1 MHNGQDSTRAQPH
14 DTKQHTSGANGVG
27 SVMTTNAGQAN
38 VPAASAVPPPQ
49 SPPFAQVQGQSS
61 ASSLHAAESGGGSV
75 FPRPSSQRSVSPAS
89 PVSPFF
95 HTTRGAGSVFSA
107 GSRPESRHPT
117 FEEQHTDAGSDVLVV
132 SGEPFAPEKRAAGE
146 PTKRRHGHR
155 PTEPTA
161 AGGGAAGGHGELYSP
176 TGAGNAAGNGNG
188 GGAPGSNDSDDIDD
202 DIAADCGSART
213 GEGGANRQRLRYS
226 ESFRNQSYV
235 KDLPVHLMPLA
246 NEIHKLDDD
255 DLAYISDVTHTMA
268 NRDLYSLLPYTGSN
282 WFLPSI
288 RECEDDEKH
297 WELRYTWKE
306 GLIIAI
312 GGRRLAIR
320 LLNVFIRVCF
330 LVLIW
335 FMLWNML
342 PRWLVEPGGYV
353 WDPAVLVVV
362 SAIVGGLVCRIVQ
375 MPPLVGVL
383 WMGIMWNNIPH
394 LKYLTHGIVKEVF
407 DICSKLG
414 LTVILARAGYKLAIK
429 EIIPHWRQ
437 TALLATIPFAMEGV
451 SHSLIANKIFDYK
464 DNYNWAFL
472 QGMLCS
478 IVSPAVVVPG
488 SLYLQDLGYGR
499 GVGPLSLMLSAV
511 GIEIVIGVWCANFII
526 GLIFYDQKL
535 AVAIV
540 LGPVQFVGGIII
552 GIALGVL
559 FYYVVELIKQEAD
572 RLPNGKYTRS
582 HLNSCIDFAYVIFL
596 FACYTMVFL
605 GYKLNLAGGGCV
617 MCVFFS
623 ATVAHMWTRTGK
635 SEHEDHKK
643 YVASW
648 LAFTW
653 DQAMM
658 PILFATMGAKINVMA
673 IFNADFFPKA
683 IICMACSTAVRLIV
697 TFVIQL
703 GSGMPYKE
711 KLLVCVGYLG
721 KASAQASV
729 GPIAANLVATM
740 VAQLPVDQRH
750 SLDTMAE
757 YANNVQQISAMYVMF
772 MACIASFGL
781 VRGGQI
787 VLKRDGS
794 VKKKKKS
801 KKNGQGGDTSSSGAA
816 AAAAGEDA
824 AAEEEE
830 DVSGTHTSDALAD
843 GKPAVRP
850 TRGAVEGSCVPREG
864 SFSARASHGG
874 NDHHVS
880 FATFEPLHKEV
891 RADNNPL

>member
-1 MHNGQDSTRAQPH
+1 MKNGHGNRRAQTRETLPTSA
-14 DTKQHTSGANGVG
+14 DADARPVMTSNNVPRPALAAPAADNGNDGAAATAASGA
-27 SVMTTNAGQAN
+27 
-38 VPAASAVPPPQ
+38 
-49 SPPFAQVQGQSS
+49 
-61 ASSLHAAESGGGSV
+61 H
-75 FPRPSSQRSVSPAS
+75 PAS
-89 PVSPFF
+89 PGVHS
-95 HTTRGAGSVFSA
+95 SVFASPNRNSREGGNTDSGSA
-107 GSRPESRHPT
+107 STSLFLHTPKGPTTTTSAFNAADFPENRHPT
-117 FEEQHTDAGSDVLVV
+117 FEASREGGGEEEKVIVV
-132 SGEPFAPEKRAAGE
+132 PGKPFASEKATATAAGE
-146 PTKRRHGHR
+146 PVKRRHAYR
-155 PTEPTA
+155 TA
-161 AGGGAAGGHGELYSP
+161 EGAVENGGPYPGAGVADNGSNNDAGGGGVAATVNDDDDVDCSTTR
-176 TGAGNAAGNGNG
+176 TGDSG
-188 GGAPGSNDSDDIDD
+188 GGGGGSNDNN
-202 DIAADCGSART
+202 
-213 GEGGANRQRLRYS
+213 NRHHLRFS

-235 KDLPVHLMPLA
+235 RELPDHLIPLA
-246 NEIHKLDDD
+246 HEIHQLDED

-288 RECEDDEKH
+288 RECEDDERH
-297 WELRYTWKE
+297 WEMRYTWKE

-312 GGRRLAIR
+312 GGRRLSIR

-330 LVLIW
+330 MVLIW

-362 SAIVGGLVCRIVQ
+362 SAIVGGLVCRIIQ

-394 LKYLTHGIVKEVF
+394 LKYLTHGIVKEVY

-429 EIIPHWRQ
+429 EILPHWKQ
-437 TALLATIPFAMEGV
+437 TVLLATLPFAFEGV
-451 SHSLIANKIFDYK
+451 AHSLIANKIFDYN

-540 LGPVQFVGGIII
+540 LGPVQFIGGIAI
-552 GIALGVL
+552 GVALGVL

-572 RLPNGKYTRS
+572 RLPNGKYTRD
-582 HLNSCIDFAYVIFL
+582 HLNSCMDFSYIIFL

-605 GYKLNLAGGGCV
+605 GYKVSLAGGGCV

-623 ATVAHMWTRTGK
+623 ATVAHMWARTGK
-635 SEHEDHKK
+635 AEHEDHKK
-643 YVASW
+643 YIASW

-658 PILFATMGAKINVMA
+658 PILFATMGAKINVKA
-673 IFNADFFPKA
+673 IFNGTFFPKA
-683 IICMACSTAVRLIV
+683 IICMVCSTAVRIV
-697 TFVIQL
+697 VIFVIQL

-729 GPIAANLVATM
+729 GPIAANLVANM
-740 VAQLPVDQRH
+740 IAALPDDQKH
-750 SLDTMAE
+750 SLDKIAE

-772 MACIASFGL
+772 MACVASFGL
-781 VRGGQI
+781 VRGGQL
-787 VLKRDGS
+787 VLTREGDGKKKKRKGSSSTMSQQATARGAPADTVDGLPANEAAVDVGTDGKATRGTVETNQLVRDGS
-794 VKKKKKS
+794 F
-801 KKNGQGGDTSSSGAA
+801 SGH
-816 AAAAGEDA
+816 
-824 AAEEEE
+824 
-830 DVSGTHTSDALAD
+830 SGRD
-843 GKPAVRP
+843 
-850 TRGAVEGSCVPREG
+850 
-864 SFSARASHGG
+864 

-880 FATFEPLHKEV
+880 FASFEPLNHYDA
-891 RADNNPL
+891 ADTDSHRDRVH